1 MRGLTTRIAVAAAA
15 MLALAPAARAGG
27 PPMLVGATEDAV
39 RSPTLVAAKAQLDLA
54 KLAGFDGVRIT
65 QVWAPGQT
73 QISGDDLA
81 SLRNVTTAAALDNMT
96 VLTSVLPFG
105 SKTTPLTDKDQ
116 ADFAAYAASIVRDN
130 HGVRYLIV
138 GN

>member
-1 MRGLTTRIAVAAAA
+1 GH
-15 MLALAPAARAGG
+15 ARAEGHEDRGCGG
-27 PPMLVGATEDAV
+27 SARLCARARGARRRPPMLVGATEDAV
-39 RSPTLVAAKAQLDLA
+39 RSPTLVAAKAELDLA

-65 QVWAPGQT
+65 QVWAPGQM

-116 ADFAAYAASIVRDN
+116 ADFAA
-130 HGVRYLIV
+130 
-138 GN
+138 